1 MNHLMKKPMSP
12 APHTESIPSEASGLP
27 RGMDALAYEIARV
40 ERRLIARE
48 IGIQNRWQD
57 VRQGARSAIR
67 PRRSMVPW
75 AGVLLMLWPLLPRFL
90 RPRLS
95 PASTITVL
103 GMAAPVVKRL
113 LTNRPAGPATVPH
126 LDLPRYMGQWHEVAR
141 FSCRRESAGLSL
153 ATTHLALTRE
163 PDGTPG
169 VMVRRQVPSRSGR
182 VHESSGAMRVVP
194 GSGGARLKVSFLASW
209 TRWWPGA
216 WDDHWVM
223 HVDADCTEAL
233 VGEPGRRHLRF
244 MSRNVVMDPSRIEAL
259 LALARAQGYDIDG
272 MHTTA
277 VR

>member
-1 MNHLMKKPMSP
+1 MKNPMSL
-12 APHTESIPSEASGLP
+12 APHTESSTSSEASGLP
-27 RGMDALAYEIARV
+27 GGMDALAYEIARV

-48 IGIQNRWQD
+48 IGIQKRWQD

-75 AGVLLMLWPLLPRFL
+75 AGMLLMLWPLLPRFL

-126 LDLPRYMGQWHEVAR
+126 LDLPRYMGQWHEVVHL
-141 FSCRRESAGLSL
+141 SCRREPAGAGL

-163 PDGTPG
+163 ADGTAG
-169 VMVRRQVPSRSGR
+169 VAVRRQTPSRSGR
-182 VHESSGAMRVVP
+182 VYQSRGEMRVVP

-209 TRWWPGA
+209 MRWWPGA

-233 VGEPGRRHLRF
+233 VGEPGRRHLHV
-244 MSRNVVMDPSRIEAL
+244 MSRTAVMDPSRLQAL
-259 LALARAQGYDIDG
+259 LALARAQGYDIEG
-272 MHTTA
+272 MQMMSA
-277 VR
+277 Q

>member
-1 MNHLMKKPMSP
+1 
-12 APHTESIPSEASGLP
+12 
-27 RGMDALAYEIARV
+27 
-40 ERRLIARE
+40 
-48 IGIQNRWQD
+48 
-57 VRQGARSAIR
+57 
-67 PRRSMVPW
+67 MVPW

-95 PASTITVL
+95 PASTITML

-233 VGEPGRRHLRF
+233 VGEPGRRHLHV
-244 MSRNVVMDPSRIEAL
+244 MSRNAVMDPSRLEAL
-259 LALARAQGYDIDG
+259 LALARAQGYNTG
-272 MHTTA
+272 AMHTTTA
-277 VR
+277 SQR